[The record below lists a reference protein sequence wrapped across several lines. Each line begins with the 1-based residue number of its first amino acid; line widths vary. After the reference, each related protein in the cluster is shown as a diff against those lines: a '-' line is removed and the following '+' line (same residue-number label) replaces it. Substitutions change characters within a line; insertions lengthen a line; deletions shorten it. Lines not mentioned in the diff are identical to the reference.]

1 MMKFLLVVLFIRFV
15 IELIVKKNKNVV
27 EEDEKVMNVKIPH
40 PSEFQLR

>member
-1 MMKFLLVVLFIRFV
+1 MKFLLAVLIIRFV

-27 EEDEKVMNVKIPH
+27 EEDEKVMNVKIHH